1 MSKNSIRGSKF
12 KIIPGGLQR
21 KISFAPVRIIVAP
34 EKSAPFDVEALVF
47 EEDTWLVMSANPTIC
62 EPEVHPIRLMT
73 DLIETEP
80 EPVGSVL
87 VKNGQPMRFLAI
99 VHDVNQE
106 PTWRE
111 AWIER
116 ALHSVFRE
124 AERRKITSIG
134 LPFLGTLHG
143 RLGKSRFAEILGGV
157 LKQATFN
164 RLKQIWL
171 IVPPKSSSEFFVA
184 LNAELD
190 AS

>member
-1 MSKNSIRGSKF
+1 MSKNSIRRRRF

-21 KISFAPVRIIVAP
+21 KISFAPVSIIVAP
-34 EKSAPFDVEALVF
+34 ENSAPFDVEALVF

-124 AERRKITSIG
+124 VEQRKISAIG
-134 LPFLGTLHG
+134 LPLLGTRHG
-143 RLGKSRFAEILGGV
+143 RLEKPRFAVILGRV
-157 LKQATFN
+157 LNKTTFTH
-164 RLKQIWL
+164 LKKIWL
-171 IVPPKSSSEFFVA
+171 IIPPKTNSEFIDT
-184 LNAELD
+184 LNTELNI
-190 AS
+190 